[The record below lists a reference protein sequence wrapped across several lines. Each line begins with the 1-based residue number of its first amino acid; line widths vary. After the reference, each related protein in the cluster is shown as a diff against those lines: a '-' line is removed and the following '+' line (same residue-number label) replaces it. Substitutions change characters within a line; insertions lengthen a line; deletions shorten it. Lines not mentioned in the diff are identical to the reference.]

1 MRTRSQPKWIS
12 HVRRRHTRG
21 RCIICRYMRRILQN
35 APGAW
40 PCRDPPVHFRGRR
53 RCCRPPAR
61 RDGAQGN
68 RGGSAQPTR
77 LRRLCDASAEHA
89 PAAAQR
95 ASPGRRAAGPHDHP
109 PIVCDGC
116 TQDVAA
122 ACRAPLDAHADA
134 CARAPA
140 ANWGIYGQCHFW
152 CIRVRVSTRRPT
164 DVFWNGQPMK
174 RSMFAL
180 RTSSKVAICL
190 FSSVSPATSPTHAIE
205 NSNSEAESGPQRG
218 RQPWPGWIG
227 RT

>member
-1 MRTRSQPKWIS
+1 MPERKPGVKERFIVRTRSQPKWIS

-140 ANWGIYGQCHFW
+140 ATWGMYGG
-152 CIRVRVSTRRPT
+152 S
-164 DVFWNGQPMK
+164 
-174 RSMFAL
+174 
-180 RTSSKVAICL
+180 AI
-190 FSSVSPATSPTHAIE
+190 FGAYASVSRQG
-205 NSNSEAESGPQRG
+205 GPRMFFG
-218 RQPWPGWIG
+218 TDNP
-227 RT
+227 